1 MLTKEEIKRRTDFIV
16 RNYQYMTMRAMARA
30 LGINVRLVH
39 GIMKKNGLQRFRC
52 KPPHSCFECPYETC
66 ERDGKIT
73 NAEDEWRYGNDKEF
87 KRKDF
92 S

>member
-1 MLTKEEIKRRTDFIV
+1 
-16 RNYQYMTMRAMARA
+16 MTMRAMGKV
-30 LGINVRLVH
+30 LGIDAGTVAR
-39 GIMKKNGLQRFRC
+39 IMKKNGLKRFRC
-52 KPPHSCFECPYETC
+52 KPPQSCFECPFDIC

-73 NAEDEWRYGNDKEF
+73 NEEDEWRYKGEKGL